1 MVYIFK
7 HSDDKIHLLS
17 NNYGS
22 QSIELTTKDIDFGN
36 PGLVKK
42 VKKVYVTSRDAAAGS
57 TLTLSYA
64 KDGSTSFTAASDPG
78 SGQATVNNSNYEVNA
93 YTINQNCQ
101 SIALKLVSSGKI
113 DINDI
118 NIDYR
123 LTNKRPS

>member
-1 MVYIFK
+1 MLTGDTGTK
-7 HSDDKIHLLS
+7 A
-17 NNYGS
+17 
-22 QSIELTTKDIDFGN
+22 IELITKDIDFGN

-64 KDGSTSFTAASDPG
+64 LDGSTSFTAASDPG
-78 SGQATVNNSNYEVNA
+78 SGQATINNAQYEVNA
-93 YTINQNCQ
+93 FTIDPNNNDCE

-118 NIDYR
+118 NIDFR
-123 LTNKRPS
+123 VTNKRPS